1 MNKKAICEAAAL
13 AAIAKNK
20 DASEAALTQRT
31 AQIYAACP
39 EIAALNS
46 EMEKNMNGLMATFYD
61 KQSDPESFEGYRE
74 RAKQL
79 RQKRK
84 ELLVAAGYDEDALSV
99 KYVCPA
105 CKDTGVIGE
114 EVCSCYK
121 KALSNEYL
129 KASNLSPD
137 KKATTFSKFDLS
149 YYKGADGERM
159 EKYLAFCKKYVKNF
173 AQGKENLLFAGTP
186 GSGKT
191 FLSCAIGFELIEKGR
206 FVIYTPI
213 QEMISAFESAQF
225 QKDSEVDTSIY
236 TDSDLLI
243 IDDLGAEFK
252 TPFADTVLYNVIN
265 TRINRKK
272 PFIISTNF
280 TPDEINDRYHDR
292 ITSRLIYETVN
303 MPFPDVDIRIEKR
316 KRR

>member
-1 MNKKAICEAAAL
+1 MNKKAACEAAAI

-20 DASEAALTQRT
+20 QAAEAALAVRT

-39 EIAALNS
+39 EIAAVNS

-61 KQSDPESFEGYRE
+61 KKSAPESFETYRAK
-74 RAKQL
+74 AKQL
-79 RQKRK
+79 REKRR
-84 ELLVAAGYDEDALSV
+84 ELLVAAGYEEDALSV
-99 KYVCPA
+99 KYVCPV
-105 CKDTGVIGE
+105 CKDTGAVGE
-114 EVCSCYK
+114 EVCACYK

-137 KKATTFSKFDLS
+137 KKATSFSKFDLD
-149 YYKGADGERM
+149 YYKGTDGERM

-173 AQGKENLLFAGTP
+173 GQGKENLLFAGTP

-191 FLSCAIGFELIEKGR
+191 FLSCAIGFELIERGH

-213 QEMISAFESAQF
+213 QEMISAFEAAQF
-225 QKDSEVDTSIY
+225 QKDTDTDVSVY

-280 TPDEINDRYHDR
+280 SPDEINERYHER
-292 ITSRLIYETVN
+292 ITSRLVYETVN
-303 MPFPDVDIRIEKR
+303 MPFPNVDIRIEKR